1 MKYISLFFVV
11 LISLLSA
18 HNPAKENLRW
28 KQYYRLGTVY
38 SNSSSLG
45 FSGYSRIKRTTKTRF
60 MDLRF
65 FGHFF
70 ENDSEIRIRQKSSRQ
85 FLSFENTYVFNTLI
99 YEKNTMLNI
108 DLRYHYNQGLGLL
121 LKKSE
126 KGNIT
131 TEFGVAF
138 DNSDY
143 LNTEQKTTYLRVG
156 GSIDHSI
163 NPISIKF
170 EIDYFYQ
177 LSELVSSSSLSRLQV
192 LNEIEWEFTRK
203 FGVIA
208 GMTWDI
214 QEGESEPSLFLTF
227 SFNNPL
233 SWKF

>member
-1 MKYISLFFVV
+1 
-11 LISLLSA
+11 
-18 HNPAKENLRW
+18 
-28 KQYYRLGTVY
+28 
-38 SNSSSLG
+38 
-45 FSGYSRIKRTTKTRF
+45 

-163 NPISIKF
+163 NPS
-170 EIDYFYQ
+170 Q
-177 LSELVSSSSLSRLQV
+177 
-192 LNEIEWEFTRK
+192 
-203 FGVIA
+203 
-208 GMTWDI
+208 
-214 QEGESEPSLFLTF
+214 
-227 SFNNPL
+227 
-233 SWKF
+233 